1 VPAGVTVIA
10 GAAVGQLAGA
20 VRVCARRLWRC
31 LVSVVKITLKSA
43 LKSVLKI
50 VLLKIVS
57 RQIAPPVAVARL
69 WLGLLC
75 GVLAGLPAQAA
86 VILQYHHV
94 SETAPAAT
102 RVTPARFKAHMQ
114 HLAEQGYQVVPL
126 ADLIA
131 ARQQGKPLPDKA
143 VAITF
148 DDGYD
153 SIATRALP
161 ILKAHG
167 WPFTVFI
174 STQPID
180 QGLAQFMT
188 WDQVRELAANGGTIA
203 NHTVT
208 HTHMI
213 RRLPGET
220 EVQWRARMQ
229 GEIEQAQARLEAEV
243 GELQQWLAYP
253 YGEFDRALEALVTEL
268 GYVGIA
274 QTSGPL
280 AQHSPLTALPRFPF
294 GGIYGDMNDFATKVA
309 TLPLPLAQVQVL
321 DQRGQPVDELP
332 LPRTATRP
340 GLQLQLQDA
349 ALAARVQCYSQ
360 GKPVSMQRDGA
371 TLVARTDADLGPGRG
386 RYNCTAGSTQK
397 GRFYWYSH
405 QFIRTQADGEW
416 YFEL

>member
-1 VPAGVTVIA
+1 MRVEKIPHS
-10 GAAVGQLAGA
+10 AAVAWLLAG
-20 VRVCARRLWRC
+20 
-31 LVSVVKITLKSA
+31 
-43 LKSVLKI
+43 
-50 VLLKIVS
+50 LL
-57 RQIAPPVAVARL
+57 
-69 WLGLLC
+69 LGLLP
-75 GVLAGLPAQAA
+75 GLPVQAA

-102 RVTPARFKAHMQ
+102 SVTPARFNAHMR
-114 HLAEQGYQVVPL
+114 HLDTQGYRVVPL
-126 ADLIA
+126 AELIA
-131 ARQQGKPLPDKA
+131 ARQQGRPLPDNT

-153 SIATRALP
+153 SIATQALP
-161 ILKAHG
+161 ILKARG

-180 QGLAQFMT
+180 QGLPQFMS

-220 EVQWRARMQ
+220 EPQWRARMQ
-229 GEIEQAQARLEAEV
+229 GEIVQAQARLEAEL
-243 GELQQWLAYP
+243 GRLPHWLAYP

-294 GGIYGDMNDFATKVA
+294 GGHYGDMNDFATKVA
-309 TLPLPLAQVQVL
+309 TLPLPLARVQVVN
-321 DQRGQPVDELP
+321 QQGQAVDESP
-332 LPRTATRP
+332 LPHAVTRP

-349 ALAARVQCYSQ
+349 ALAARVQCFSQ
-360 GKPVSMQRDGA
+360 GQPLPMQREGA
-371 TLVARTDADLGPGRG
+371 LLLARTGVDLGPGRG
-386 RYNCTAGSTQK
+386 RYNCTAGSQQK

-405 QFIRTQADGEW
+405 QFIRTNADGTW
-416 YFEL
+416 YFEQ